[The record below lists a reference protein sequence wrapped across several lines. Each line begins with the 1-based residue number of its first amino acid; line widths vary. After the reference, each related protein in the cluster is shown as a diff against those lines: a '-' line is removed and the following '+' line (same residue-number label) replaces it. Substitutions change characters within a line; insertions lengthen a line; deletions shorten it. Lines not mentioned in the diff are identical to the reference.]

1 MLRGIDVCKES
12 LWNLYCASVII
23 LWISANLWL
32 FKRQAGN
39 GIFDMFDS
47 FHYYICVS
55 NLYEYPDGFLGR
67 YAYSNEEKIGSQ
79 ESSTVIILYFE
90 TCCVASMVNP
100 GGVVVITP
108 D

>member
-1 MLRGIDVCKES
+1 MLRGIDVCKAS
-12 LWNLYCASVII
+12 LYCASVII

-67 YAYSNEEKIGSQ
+67 YVYSNEEKIGFQ
-79 ESSTVIILYFE
+79 GSSTCGDNPIL
-90 TCCVASMVNP
+90 
-100 GGVVVITP
+100 
-108 D
+108 